1 MAYDL
6 PITISDGDFSDP
18 ASGLGTT
25 PLGKIAVRF
34 SEAVINT
41 AWTKA
46 EAAAN
51 AATTKST
58 NISAD
63 IDAIIATP
71 GDYHVTAGSVGVP
84 VVTAPNVNIPASID
98 TSTILATFD
107 AQYPNIAT
115 FLKAQAD
122 YIVATYFPSDAA
134 LYDAADSW
142 LATAIADGGIPDAVK
157 AQIIGEADAIVI
169 EEKLRAQDAV
179 VASFSARRFPL
190 TPDVAAAAVLQIE
203 QKAQDQMA
211 ETARKIAIFSVEN
224 MKWAIDK
231 VKELRGLALTSM
243 VQYAQAIGKGAV
255 DTSAS
260 ITGLGYGEQAKLI
273 SAAASFYGADTN
285 AKEMMSKVAQ
295 FNVSLELEGA
305 VKNQAAN
312 IELVNQKIK
321 ALLADMQST
330 MQTATALYNNLH
342 ASAGTTL
349 SV

>member
-6 PITISDGDFSDP
+6 PITISEGDFSDP
-18 ASGLGTT
+18 ISGLGTT

-46 EAAAN
+46 ETSATAASVKAAN
-51 AATTKST
+51 IAG
-58 NISAD
+58 D
-63 IDAIIATP
+63 IDGIIASP
-71 GDYHVTAGSVGVP
+71 GSYHVTAGAVNVP
-84 VVTAPNVNIPASID
+84 NVTAPNVNIPASID
-98 TSTILATFD
+98 TSTIIATFD
-107 AQYPNIAT
+107 TEYPQIAA
-115 FLKAQAD
+115 FLKTQAD
-122 YIVATYFPSDAA
+122 HIISTYFPSDSA
-134 LYDAADSW
+134 LYAAADAW
-142 LATAIADGGIPDAVK
+142 LTTAIADGGIPDPVK
-157 AQIIGEADAIVI
+157 AQLMADDESRIIDD
-169 EEKLRAQDAV
+169 KLRAQDSV
-179 VASFSARRFPL
+179 VAQFAARRFPMP
-190 TPDVAAAAVLQIE
+190 PDVAAAAVLQIE
-203 QKAQDQMA
+203 QKAQNEIA
-211 ETARKIAIFSVEN
+211 ESSRKIAIISLEN
-224 MKWAIDK
+224 MKWAIDR

-255 DTSAS
+255 DAAAS

-285 AKEMMSKVAQ
+285 AKEMMSKVEQ
-295 FNVSLELEGA
+295 FNTSIALEGG
-305 VKNQAAN
+305 VKNQATDM
-312 IELVNQKIK
+312 ELINQKIK